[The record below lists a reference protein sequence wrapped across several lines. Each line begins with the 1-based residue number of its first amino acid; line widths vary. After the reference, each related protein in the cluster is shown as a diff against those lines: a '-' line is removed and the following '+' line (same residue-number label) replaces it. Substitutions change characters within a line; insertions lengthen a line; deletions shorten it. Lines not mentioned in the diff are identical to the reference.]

1 MQPAKTFSSGIS
13 ISKYYVNGLDLQE
26 VLSNR
31 KHIISYVNNQI
42 IIVRRMLA
50 DNKYNQSTIITLKT
64 RLKTL
69 EDVKKELDLR
79 K

>member
-1 MQPAKTFSSGIS
+1 MEIKKENG
-13 ISKYYVNGLDLQE
+13 KYYVNGLDLQE
-26 VLSNR
+26 ILSNR
-31 KHIISYVNNQI
+31 KHITSYVNNQI

>member
-1 MQPAKTFSSGIS
+1 MEIKKENG
-13 ISKYYVNGLDLQE
+13 KYYVNGLDLQE

>member
-1 MQPAKTFSSGIS
+1 MDIKKENG
-13 ISKYYVNGLDLQE
+13 KYYVNGLDLQE

-31 KHIISYVNNQI
+31 KHITSYVNNQI

>member
-1 MQPAKTFSSGIS
+1 MEIKKENG
-13 ISKYYVNGLDLQE
+13 KYYVNGLDLQE

-31 KHIISYVNNQI
+31 KHITSYVNNQI

>member
-1 MQPAKTFSSGIS
+1 MEIKKENGR
-13 ISKYYVNGLDLQE
+13 YYVNELDLQE

-31 KHIISYVNNQI
+31 KHIVNYVNNQI
-42 IIVRRMLA
+42 IMVRRMLA
-50 DNKYNQSTIITLKT
+50 NSKYNQSTLLTLKT

-69 EDVKKELDLR
+69 EDVKKELELR

>member
-1 MQPAKTFSSGIS
+1 MEIKKENGR
-13 ISKYYVNGLDLQE
+13 YYVNELDLQE

-31 KHIISYVNNQI
+31 KHIVNYVNNQI
-42 IIVRRMLA
+42 IMVRRMLA
-50 DNKYNQSTIITLKT
+50 NSKYNQSTLLTLKT

-69 EDVKKELDLR
+69 EDIKKELELR

>member
-1 MQPAKTFSSGIS
+1 MEIKKENGR
-13 ISKYYVNGLDLQE
+13 YYVNELDLQE

-31 KHIISYVNNQI
+31 KHIVNYVNNQI
-42 IIVRRMLA
+42 IMVRRMLA
-50 DNKYNQSTIITLKT
+50 NSKHNQSALLTLKT

-69 EDVKKELDLR
+69 EDVKKELELR

>member
-1 MQPAKTFSSGIS
+1 MEIKKENG
-13 ISKYYVNGLDLQE
+13 KYYVNGMDLQE
-26 VLSNR
+26 LLSNR
-31 KHIISYVNNQI
+31 KHIISYLNNQI

-50 DNKYNQSTIITLKT
+50 DTKLTKSTITILKT

-69 EDVKKELDLR
+69 EDIKKELEMR

>member
-1 MQPAKTFSSGIS
+1 MEIKKENG
-13 ISKYYVNGLDLQE
+13 KYYVNGLDLQE
-26 VLSNR
+26 IISNR
-31 KHIISYVNNQI
+31 KHITSYVNNQI

>member
-1 MQPAKTFSSGIS
+1 MEIKKENG
-13 ISKYYVNGLDLQE
+13 KYYVNGLDLQE
-26 VLSNR
+26 ILSNR
-31 KHIISYVNNQI
+31 KHITSYVNNQI
-42 IIVRRMLA
+42 IIVRKMLA

-69 EDVKKELDLR
+69 EDVKKELNLR

>member
-1 MQPAKTFSSGIS
+1 MEIKKENGR
-13 ISKYYVNGLDLQE
+13 YYVNELDLQE

-31 KHIISYVNNQI
+31 KHIVNYVNNQI
-42 IIVRRMLA
+42 IMVRRMLA
-50 DNKYNQSTIITLKT
+50 NSKYNQNTLLTLKT

-69 EDVKKELDLR
+69 EDVKKELELR

>member
-1 MQPAKTFSSGIS
+1 MEIKKENG
-13 ISKYYVNGLDLQE
+13 KYYVNGLDLQE
-26 VLSNR
+26 ILSNR
-31 KHIISYVNNQI
+31 KHITSYVNNQI

-69 EDVKKELDLR
+69 EDVKKELALR

>member
-1 MQPAKTFSSGIS
+1 MEIKKENG
-13 ISKYYVNGLDLQE
+13 KYYVNGLDLQE
-26 VLSNR
+26 ILSNR
-31 KHIISYVNNQI
+31 KHITSYVNNQI

-69 EDVKKELDLR
+69 EDVKKELNLR